1 MELGSI
7 RPDFLSG
14 IYAAR
19 STQLVTAAIGL
30 RAVSPNIVDYDA
42 RGAAAIK
49 QPPATV
55 AAIVFRVEK
64 AKNNPVLRS
73 LACLDLVMKTTRNCV
88 RTFCILVDADDSEH
102 WDELIRTGCWL
113 R

>member
-19 STQLVTAAIGL
+19 SMQLVTAAIGL

-64 AKNNPVLRS
+64 R
-73 LACLDLVMKTTRNCV
+73 KTIQSFAVSRAS
-88 RTFCILVDADDSEH
+88 ISS
-102 WDELIRTGCWL
+102 
-113 R
+113 